1 MASPTAPI
9 LTATGISAPPYSDIL
24 TYLQQQ
30 YQSIYGSDIYLGN
43 DSQDGQFLAIIAS
56 AINDANAA
64 AIAVYNSF
72 SPATAQGNALSSNVK
87 LNGIKRLVPT
97 NSTADLTIVGVAGT
111 AITNGVVQDA
121 NNNKWALPATVNI
134 PSSGQVTVTATCT
147 TAGAIAAAANTINQ
161 IVTPQLGW
169 QSATN
174 PAAAVLGSPVES
186 DAALRQRQATSV
198 AQPAQTPLEAVAG
211 AVAAVSGVT
220 RFAAYENPTGATDG
234 NGLPAHSIALVVEGG
249 AASDIASAIALKKTI
264 GTTTYGTT
272 AQTVTNAYGYPEAI
286 SYFPVAEQRI
296 VVNLDVHPVNG
307 YSSAIGT
314 EIQNSIANYINALP
328 IGSNVMR
335 TRLYLPAVLNGSV
348 DGLTYEVTGLD
359 IAAYLSTPAAS
370 DVTIAFNQ
378 AAHCDPSDVT
388 INLV

>member
-359 IAAYLSTPAAS
+359 IAAYPSTPAAS